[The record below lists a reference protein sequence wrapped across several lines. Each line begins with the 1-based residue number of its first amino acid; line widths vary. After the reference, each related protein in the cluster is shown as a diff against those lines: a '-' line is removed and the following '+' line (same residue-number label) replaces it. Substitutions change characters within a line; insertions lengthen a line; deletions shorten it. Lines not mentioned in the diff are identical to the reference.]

1 MLSTFILSNI
11 LTPLSYANLED
22 DLLSK
27 PEQENIEPQTINNSK
42 WWINNTG
49 EDLSNDT
56 DNNQNIDLEKSINP
70 ETEDSEPTS
79 KDIDDNIEEVNT
91 KNLMKLGNNA
101 PILRAVT
108 SNDGCYT
115 FDTDTQTITAYNCT
129 GTNIEIP
136 SEIDWVEVKII
147 WWWSNTTDWAFY
159 NKWLTSIILPDTVT
173 TIKQNA
179 FTKNNLNVVYF
190 GNSIT
195 SIERYGFFANASNPV
210 IGIVPKDT
218 SLVSNHNQSY
228 ITLVRW
234 YKVIYKDWDDTYET
248 LVTTWIV
255 ENLPWTKEWYELV
268 WWYTDSDLST
278 PFDFTQSITADTI
291 LYGKWYKI
299 YNDGCYTFNEWT
311 QTITAYNASCGTDI
325 VIPSSLDNVEVKII
339 WWWSNTTD
347 WAFYNKWLTSII
359 LPDTVTTIKQ
369 NAFTKNNLNV
379 VYFGNSITS
388 IERYGF
394 FANASNPVIGIVP
407 KDTSLVS
414 NHNQSYITLVRWY
427 KVIYKDWDDTY
438 ETLVTTWIVENL
450 PWTKEWYELVWWY
463 TDSDLSTPFDFTQSI
478 TADTILYGKWYKI
491 YNDGCYTFNEWT
503 QTITNYNASCDT
515 EIEIPSSLDNVEVK
529 IIWENAFNWKWIVS
543 VKIPDTV
550 TDIQDRAFQWVWSNK
565 TLNTVTLWNN
575 VKSIWRYAFA
585 SSNLA
590 TIILPDS
597 LESTSNDTFFNNEW
611 EWWKVLWIV
620 TKDISQVPA
629 WIRVWTYLVLERWY
643 NVTYIDSWVTL
654 KTVVTTWIVEDYL
667 LDTKE
672 WYLFDAWYKDQS
684 YTEKFDFSNTQTNP
698 ITEDTNLYAKWDE
711 IVRTDDWC
719 YEFNKDKKT
728 IIWFGWTWTCGTDIE
743 IPSQIDGV
751 TVEIIWWWALNRS
764 GAFFNKWLT
773 SVKFPDSVKEI
784 QDRAFLQN
792 NLNYVSLW
800 NSIKKIWIS
809 AFQDNKLTTIY
820 IPKSVTDI
828 WNWAFSWNTV
838 ADIPCATHLSG
849 YWFWVVWVYL
859 SGNDSHLFSK
869 DTCLQFQQWYS
880 VKYMDWNLLYRE
892 DVSTWSVKNIEL
904 TWKDYYDFSGWYL
917 DNTFSSK
924 FDFST
929 TITWNTTLFAYWD
942 PIIYHI
948 TYELD
953 GWINNPGNPYTYTI
967 ESDNINLKAP
977 TKSRYSFVWWT
988 NIDITIPTMSITI
1001 IWWSTGDKSYIANW
1015 ELNGYSWRWR
1025 ISLNNWNKEHSVS
1038 SDDNDINDNEDKNDK
1053 NKEKSDSNF
1062 DWKYDQE
1069 LLDAYNRAI
1078 KQWLMNS
1085 SFDDLLNEWELT
1097 RAELAKIAVK
1107 YVQILWMEKKLNENV
1122 SYPDVDSS
1130 LWELENY
1137 IKLAYQYQI
1146 MWIHA
1151 DGSKLTYFKPNKF
1164 VSRWEFATVFSRIL
1178 HGFEYNINWSNFY
1191 EKHLEILKS
1200 EWILKDTNP
1209 TRIEE
1214 KKWVILMMYRYQNH
1228 N

>member
-27 PEQENIEPQTINNSK
+27 PEQENIEPQTINNSE

-49 EDLSNDT
+49 KDLSNDT

-70 ETEDSEPTS
+70 ETEDTEPTS

-91 KNLMKLGNNA
+91 RNLMKLGNNA

-147 WWWSNTTDWAFY
+147 WENAFN
-159 NKWLTSIILPDTVT
+159 NKWLTSVIIPDTVT
-173 TIKQNA
+173 QILQWA
-179 FTKNNLNVVYF
+179 FQWASYNKSLNHVSLWNNVKIIWRYAFASNNLTTIVLPDSLEQSHNDAF
-190 GNSIT
+190 FNNSWEWWKVIWIVTKDLSDVST
-195 SIERYGFFANASNPV
+195 SIWTKY
-210 IGIVPKDT
+210 
-218 SLVSNHNQSY
+218 L
-228 ITLVRW
+228 TLVRW
-234 YKVIYKDWDDTYET
+234 YNVTYKDWNDTFET
-248 LVTTWIV
+248 SITTWIV
-255 ENLPWTKEWYELV
+255 ENLSWTREWYEFS
-268 WWYTDSDLST
+268 WWYADSDLST
-278 PFDFTQSITADTI
+278 PFDFTQIITTDTT
-291 LYGKWYKI
+291 LYGKWNKI
-299 YNDGCYTFNEWT
+299 YT
-311 QTITAYNASCGTDI
+311 
-325 VIPSSLDNVEVKII
+325 
-339 WWWSNTTD
+339 
-347 WAFYNKWLTSII
+347 
-359 LPDTVTTIKQ
+359 
-369 NAFTKNNLNV
+369 
-379 VYFGNSITS
+379 
-388 IERYGF
+388 
-394 FANASNPVIGIVP
+394 
-407 KDTSLVS
+407 
-414 NHNQSYITLVRWY
+414 
-427 KVIYKDWDDTY
+427 
-438 ETLVTTWIVENL
+438 
-450 PWTKEWYELVWWY
+450 
-463 TDSDLSTPFDFTQSI
+463 
-478 TADTILYGKWYKI
+478 
-491 YNDGCYTFNEWT
+491 DGCYTFNEWT

-515 EIEIPSSLDNVEVK
+515 EIEIPSSFDNVEVK

-620 TKDISQVPA
+620 TKDISEVPS
-629 WIRVWTYLVLERWY
+629 WIRVWTYLILERWY

-684 YTEKFDFSNTQTNP
+684 YTEKFDFSGTQVNP
-698 ITEDTNLYAKWDE
+698 ITEDTTLYAKRDE

-728 IIWFGWTWTCGTDIE
+728 IIWFGWTWTCGSDIE
-743 IPSQIDGV
+743 IPSQIDGT
-751 TVEIIWWWALNRS
+751 TVESIWWWALNKS

-773 SVKFPDSVKEI
+773 SVKFPNSVKEI

-792 NLNYVSLW
+792 NLNYVLLW
-800 NSIKKIWIS
+800 NSTAIIWRH
-809 AFQDNKLTTIY
+809 AFQDNKLETIY
-820 IPKSVTDI
+820 IPNSVTEI
-828 WNWAFSWNTV
+828 WNWAFSWNAV
-838 ADIPCATHLSG
+838 ADVPCATHLSG

-859 SGNDSHLFSK
+859 SGNDTHLFSK
-869 DTCLQFQQWYS
+869 DTCLEFQQWYS
-880 VKYMDWNLLYRE
+880 VKYMSWDSIYRE

-904 TWKDYYDFSGWYL
+904 TWKNYYNFSGWYT
-917 DNTFSSK
+917 DNSFSSK

-929 TITWNTTLFAYWD
+929 IITWNITLFAYWA
-942 PIIYHI
+942 PIAYNIIY
-948 TYELD
+948 ELN
-953 GWINNPGNPYTYTI
+953 GWINNSENPSTYTI
-967 ESDNINLKAP
+967 ESNNIYLKAP
-977 TKSRYSFVWWT
+977 TKARHSFIWWT
-988 NIDITIPTMSITI
+988 NVDIATPTMSITI
-1001 IWWSTGDKSYIANW
+1001 IWWSTGDKSYTANW
-1015 ELNGYSWRWR
+1015 NLNGYSWRWKT
-1025 ISLNNWNKEHSVS
+1025 SPNNLDDEKETS
-1038 SDDNDINDNEDKNDK
+1038 SESNIKNNEDKNSK
-1053 NKEKSDSNF
+1053 NEEKSDSNKS
-1062 DWKYDQE
+1062 DSNSNWNYDQE
-1069 LLDAYNRAI
+1069 LLDAYNRAVE
-1078 KQWLMNS
+1078 QWLINS
-1085 SFDDLLNEWELT
+1085 SFEDLLKEWELT

-1107 YVQILWMEKKLNENV
+1107 YVQMLWMEKKLDENV
-1122 SYPDVDSS
+1122 SYSDVNSS
-1130 LWELENY
+1130 LWKLENY

-1151 DGSKLTYFKPNKF
+1151 DGSKLTNFKPNKF
-1164 VSRWEFATVFSRIL
+1164 VSRGEFATVFSRIL

-1200 EWILKDTNP
+1200 EWILQDTNP
-1209 TRIEE
+1209 ARIEE
-1214 KKWVILMMYRYQNH
+1214 KKWVILIMYRNQKK
-1228 N
+1228 

>member
-1 MLSTFILSNI
+1 MNRLFKSLMLSIFILSNI
-11 LTPLSYANLED
+11 LTPLSYANFEED
-22 DLLSK
+22 LTNK
-27 PEQENIEPQTINNSK
+27 PEQKNTEIWTTNDSWMNEN
-42 WWINNTG
+42 
-49 EDLSNDT
+49 
-56 DNNQNIDLEKSINP
+56 EKSIDNADSKQISNLEESTNP
-70 ETEDSEPTS
+70 EIGDTESTP
-79 KDIDDNIEEVNT
+79 KNIDDNIEGVNT
-91 KNLMKLGNNA
+91 KNLMKLKNNT

-108 SNDGCYT
+108 TNDGCYT

-129 GTNIEIP
+129 DTDIEIP

-159 NKWLTSIILPDTVT
+159 NKWLTSVIFPDTVT

-347 WAFYNKWLTSII
+347 WAFYNKWLTSVIF
-359 LPDTVTTIKQ
+359 PDTVTTIKQ

-427 KVIYKDWDDTY
+427 
-438 ETLVTTWIVENL
+438 
-450 PWTKEWYELVWWY
+450 
-463 TDSDLSTPFDFTQSI
+463 
-478 TADTILYGKWYKI
+478 
-491 YNDGCYTFNEWT
+491 
-503 QTITNYNASCDT
+503 
-515 EIEIPSSLDNVEVK
+515 NV
-529 IIWENAFNWKWIVS
+529 S
-543 VKIPDTV
+543 
-550 TDIQDRAFQWVWSNK
+550 
-565 TLNTVTLWNN
+565 
-575 VKSIWRYAFA
+575 
-585 SSNLA
+585 
-590 TIILPDS
+590 
-597 LESTSNDTFFNNEW
+597 
-611 EWWKVLWIV
+611 
-620 TKDISQVPA
+620 
-629 WIRVWTYLVLERWY
+629 
-643 NVTYIDSWVTL
+643 YIDSWVTV
-654 KTVVTTWIVEDYL
+654 KTTVTTWVVDDYL
-667 LDTKE
+667 LDTRE
-672 WYLFDAWYKDQS
+672 WYLFDAWYKDEN
-684 YTEKFDFSNTQTNP
+684 YTEKFDFSGTQTNP
-698 ITEDTNLYAKWDE
+698 ITEDTALYAKWDE

-719 YEFNKDKKT
+719 YKFNKDKKT
-728 IIWFGWTWTCGTDIE
+728 IIWFGWTWTCGSDIE

-751 TVEIIWWWALNRS
+751 SVESIWWWAMNWS
-764 GAFFNKWLT
+764 WAFFEAWLT
-773 SVKFPDSVKEI
+773 SVKIPDSVKEI
-784 QDRAFLQN
+784 QDRAFLHN
-792 NLNYVSLW
+792 ELNYVSLW
-800 NSIKKIWIS
+800 NSIEKIWRH
-809 AFQDNKLTTIY
+809 AFQRNKLETIY
-820 IPKSVTDI
+820 IPNSVTEI
-828 WNWAFSWNTV
+828 WNWAFSRNAV
-838 ADIPCATHLSG
+838 ADIPCSTHSWN

-859 SGNDSHLFSK
+859 SGDDTHLFGK

-880 VKYMDWNLLYRE
+880 VKYMSWDSLYRE
-892 DVSTWSVKNIEL
+892 DVSTWTVKNIEL
-904 TWKDYYDFSGWYL
+904 TWKNYYNFSGWYTN
-917 DNTFSSK
+917 NTFSSK

-929 TITWNTTLFAYWD
+929 IITWNTTLFAYWD
-942 PIIYHI
+942 PVVYNIV
-948 TYELD
+948 YELND
-953 GWINNPGNPYTYTI
+953 WINNSNNPSKYTI
-967 ESDNINLKAP
+967 ESEDITLKNP
-977 TKSRYSFVWWT
+977 SKTWYSFIWWT
-988 NIDITIPTMSITI
+988 NIDTTTPDMTITISK
-1001 IWWSTGDKSYIANW
+1001 WSTGDKSYIANW
-1015 ELNGYSWRWR
+1015 NINQYTITFDTAWWNKIDPITVDYWTSITPPANPTKPRQTFIWRNPTIPATMPNYNLTVIAQRKSSASWRWR
-1025 ISLNNWNKEHSVS
+1025 ISSNNVDNQSETT
-1038 SDDNDINDNEDKNDK
+1038 SDSDTKDNENENSKNE
-1053 NKEKSDSNF
+1053 EKSNSDSNSNW
-1062 DWKYDQE
+1062 DNDQE
-1069 LLDAYNRAI
+1069 LLDAYNWAVS
-1078 KQWLMNS
+1078 QWLITS

-1097 RAELAKIAVK
+1097 RAELARIAVK
-1107 YVQILWMEKKLNENV
+1107 YVHTLWMEKKLDENV
-1122 SYPDVDSS
+1122 SYPDVNSS

-1137 IKLAYQYQI
+1137 IKSAYQYQI

-1151 DGSKLTYFKPNKF
+1151 NGSKLTNFKPNKF

-1191 EKHLEILKS
+1191 EKHLEVLKS

-1209 TRIEE
+1209 ARIEE
-1214 KKWVILMMYRYQNH
+1214 KKWVILMMYRQQKN